1 MAMYE
6 KHYLTMIIRVDTGGN
21 IKPVAIEWEDG
32 RKFSVDKVLSIINAP
47 PVHIGGLPTQKYDV
61 IVEGRR
67 KFLYRECATGKWF
80 VERQIDKNSD
90 IK

>member
-80 VERQIDKNSD
+80 VERRIDC
-90 IK
+90 